1 MTTQPMHLFDPSL
14 KGLSGEPVRPVRLAP
29 TSQNDVFLN
38 ALLETATT
46 KTVRRSPLQWAAAT
60 GLHIAILAALIIVP
74 LYTTETIQLR
84 NYVDTPLAAPPA
96 APPPPPPAS
105 GRAVAPH
112 ITSKRPNLTYTPGK
126 LTTPTS
132 IPKTVSLDNAAAEP
146 DLGGVVGGIVGG
158 VPGGVPGGQLGG
170 SLGGVIGG
178 TGTSIPIPP
187 PQQSATK
194 RIVRVG
200 SNIKA
205 PRQIYSV
212 QPEYPVLARQA
223 HVSGTVVVNAVIDEH
238 GNVVGARAL
247 SGHPSLIPAALKAV
261 LQWKY
266 EPTLLNGTPVA
277 VEMEVTVHFLLG
289 S

>member
-1 MTTQPMHLFDPSL
+1 MTTHPIHLFDPAL
-14 KGLSGEPVRPVRLAP
+14 KGHIGKPTRPVHLSP
-29 TSQNDVFLN
+29 TTQNDVFLN
-38 ALLETATT
+38 ALLEMPTT
-46 KTVRRSPLQWAAAT
+46 KSVRRSPLEWAAAT
-60 GLHIAILAALIIVP
+60 GLHVVILAALIIVP
-74 LYTTETIQLR
+74 LYTTGTIQLD
-84 NYVDTPLAAPPA
+84 NYKDTPLAAPPA
-96 APPPPPPAS
+96 APPPPPPAV

-112 ITSKRPNLTYTPGK
+112 ITSTHRNLTYKLGK
-126 LTTPTS
+126 LTAPAS
-132 IPKTVSLDNAAAEP
+132 IPKTVSLDNTAAAP
-146 DLGGVVGGIVGG
+146 DLGGVAGG

-178 TGTSIPIPP
+178 TGSSIPIPP
-187 PQQSATK
+187 PQQSAPK

-200 SNIKA
+200 SNLKA

-212 QPEYPVLARQA
+212 QPEYPALARQT

-238 GNVVGARAL
+238 GNVVGARAV
-247 SGHPSLIPAALKAV
+247 SGHPLLIPEALKAV

-277 VEMEVTVHFLLG
+277 VEMEVTVHFSLG

>member
-1 MTTQPMHLFDPSL
+1 MTTHPMHLFDPAL
-14 KGLSGEPVRPVRLAP
+14 KGLGGEAARPVRLAP
-29 TSQNDVFLN
+29 TTHDDVFLN
-38 ALLETATT
+38 ALLETGTT
-46 KTVRRSPLQWAAAT
+46 RSARRSPLEWVAAT
-60 GLHIAILAALIIVP
+60 SLHIVILATLIIAP
-74 LYTTETIQLR
+74 LYTTRTIELGK
-84 NYVDTPLAAPPA
+84 YDDTPLAAPPA
-96 APPPPPPAS
+96 APPPPPPAA

-112 ITSKRPNLTYTPGK
+112 ITSRRPNLTYTLGK
-126 LTTPTS
+126 VTALAS
-132 IPKTVSLDNAAAEP
+132 IPKTVSLDNSDATP
-146 DLGGVVGGIVGG
+146 DLGGVEGG

-187 PQQSATK
+187 PQQPAAK

-200 SNIKA
+200 SNLKA

-212 QPEYPVLARQA
+212 QPEYPPLARQA
-223 HVSGTVVVNAVIDEH
+223 HVWGTVVVNAVIDEH
-238 GNVVGARAL
+238 GNVVQAHAL
-247 SGHPSLIPAALKAV
+247 NGHPLLIPAALNAV

-277 VEMEVTVHFLLG
+277 VEMEVTVYFKLG